1 MEEFDNK
8 HPKYKQLKLYYF
20 ATPDAHSDMFVEQDR
35 VRHMWT
41 TTPLSDVVKGSRV
54 SFYDNKKQRDDDF
67 FAWTQRHKSNTAYF
81 GELVINAGKAARLKT
96 MMDISEELPE

>member
-1 MEEFDNK
+1 MKEEFDNK
-8 HPKYKQLKLYYF
+8 NPKYKQLKLYYF
-20 ATPDAHSDMFVEQDR
+20 ATPDAHRDMFVETER

-41 TTPLSDVVKGSRV
+41 TTPLSDIVKGDRV

-67 FAWTQRHKSNTAYF
+67 FAWTQRHKSNIAYF

-96 MMDISEELPE
+96 MMDISEDLP